1 MNIGT
6 KYKILAIL
14 PLAILLSGCVYD
26 DEKCADGEMT
36 DGGYVSFIFRASV
49 EGPATKSEDI
59 TTGTEDNVNRETVID
74 NVSLLLFSQ
83 GSTDDASILK
93 YLFTFSTTSSASDT
107 DYENSDGKLTADGDA
122 WKSPTRRVD
131 PGKYRIFVIANNEES
146 LLSPLTVGT
155 STYTDFKL
163 ALHNSPYIL
172 MNTMGKS
179 DEGFSS
185 DSDKTAEVI
194 SFYSSSS
201 ISFPSGY
208 ANPEAP
214 YVVRGIE
221 LIKPFAKLRVN
232 ISTVDESG
240 NVYPETVGCRIES
253 ISINNFV
260 KEAYILS
267 GDFPATTP
275 FDASTVTNEEDR
287 DYFAFSL
294 TSDLSYS
301 YDSTGSTNFSYF
313 SEKFPVFK
321 QVCYESS
328 LNSGATFPDAGVDGE
343 LFNVYVGDTR
353 ISNPIFIYA
362 GEITDSTQ
370 FVEEI
375 STSMTLVISNPSLG
389 VTDTFIIPFTNPDSV
404 TCPDYIDSA
413 YSSKFSRYVLL
424 RNCIYEVNIVFKSLD
439 VPIEFTVYQI
449 PWKYV
454 YEDLDA

>member
-6 KYKILAIL
+6 KYKIIAIIS
-14 PLAILLSGCVYD
+14 LAILLSGCVYD
-26 DEKCADGEMT
+26 DEKCVDGAMT

-49 EGPATKSEDI
+49 EGPVTKSEDI

-83 GSTDDASILK
+83 GSSDSTSILK
-93 YLFTFSTTSSASDT
+93 YLFTFSTTSSVSDT
-107 DYENSDGKLTADGDA
+107 DYENSEGLLTADGDS
-122 WKSPTRRVD
+122 WKTPVRRVD
-131 PGKYRIFVIANNEES
+131 PGKYRIFVIANNDES
-146 LLSPLTVGT
+146 LLSSLAVGT

-163 ALHNSPYIL
+163 LLHNSPYIL

-185 DSDKTAEVI
+185 SSSLTAEVI
-194 SFYSSSS
+194 SFYSSDS
-201 ISFPSGY
+201 ITFPSGY

-232 ISTVDESG
+232 ISTLDESG
-240 NVYPETVGCRIES
+240 DVYSETVGCRIES

-267 GDFPATTP
+267 GDFAATTP
-275 FDASTVTNEEDR
+275 FDASTVTDEYDR
-287 DYFAFSL
+287 DYFTFSL
-294 TSDLSYS
+294 TSDISYS
-301 YDSTGSTNFSYF
+301 YDSTESTNFSYF
-313 SEKFPVFK
+313 SEKFPVFQ

-328 LNSGATFPDAGVDGE
+328 LNSGATFPEAGVDGE
-343 LFNVYVGDTR
+343 LFNLYVGDTR
-353 ISNPIFIYA
+353 ISNPIFYYA
-362 GEITDSTQ
+362 DDVTDSTE
-370 FVEEI
+370 FVEQV

-389 VTDTFIIPFTNPDSV
+389 VSNTYIIPFTNPDSV

-439 VPIEFTVYQI
+439 VPIEFTVTQI
-449 PWKYV
+449 PWDYV